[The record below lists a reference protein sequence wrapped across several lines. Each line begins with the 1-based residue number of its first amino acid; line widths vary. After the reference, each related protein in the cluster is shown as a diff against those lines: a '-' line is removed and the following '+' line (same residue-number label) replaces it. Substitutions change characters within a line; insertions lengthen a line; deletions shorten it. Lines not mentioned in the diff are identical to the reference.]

1 MTKLILVRHAQT
13 IDNIKFILAGSI
25 DSKIS
30 DIGRKQ
36 IKYLTNYLKD
46 LNIDSIYTTTLSR
59 TKETILE
66 ISKLKNIDIIELEN
80 LNEINFGDF
89 EGMTFNDIQSLY
101 PDEFQK
107 IIDDGYDYKY
117 PNGESLVNTYDR
129 VCKEMDKIIKNSEGK
144 TVLICSH
151 GGTIRN
157 IISYL
162 ITNTYENHWNF
173 KIDNASVTTI
183 DITDGFSVISKLN
196 DTSFIN
202 INECILSKE

>member
-13 IDNIKFILAGSI
+13 IDNIKFTLAGSI

-59 TKETILE
+59 TKETVLE
-66 ISKLKNIDIIELEN
+66 ISKLKNIDIIEVEN
-80 LNEINFGDF
+80 LNEINFGSF
-89 EGMTFNDIQSLY
+89 EGMTFNDIQSMY

>member
-13 IDNIKFILAGSI
+13 IDNIKFILSGSI

-30 DIGRKQ
+30 DTGRKQ

-107 IIDDGYDYKY
+107 IIDDGYNYKY

>member
-59 TKETILE
+59 TKETVLE
-66 ISKLKNIDIIELEN
+66 ISKLKNIDIIEVEN
-80 LNEINFGDF
+80 LNEINFGSF

>member
-59 TKETILE
+59 TKETVLE
-66 ISKLKNIDIIELEN
+66 ISKLKNIDIIEVEN
-80 LNEINFGDF
+80 LNEINFGSF
-89 EGMTFNDIQSLY
+89 EGMTFNDIQSMY

>member
-59 TKETILE
+59 TKETVLE
-66 ISKLKNIDIIELEN
+66 ISKLKNIDIIEVEN
-80 LNEINFGDF
+80 LNEINFGSF
-89 EGMTFNDIQSLY
+89 EGMTFNDIQSMY

-157 IISYL
+157 IIAYL

>member
-59 TKETILE
+59 TKETVLE
-66 ISKLKNIDIIELEN
+66 ISKLKNIDIIEVEN
-80 LNEINFGDF
+80 LNEINFGSF

-183 DITDGFSVISKLN
+183 DITEGFSVISKLN